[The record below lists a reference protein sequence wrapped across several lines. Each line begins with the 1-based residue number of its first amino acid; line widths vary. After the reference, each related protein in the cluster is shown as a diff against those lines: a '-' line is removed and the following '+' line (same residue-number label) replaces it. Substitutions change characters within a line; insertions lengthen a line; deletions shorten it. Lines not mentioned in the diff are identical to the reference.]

1 MTKNKLFFLKYFKS
15 KMLGIN
21 CSLLLYLKIL
31 AIYSVRRY
39 YELGIRFL
47 LKKLIVTAKVWTI
60 MFSYIKSIFYLN
72 GRFFSVEPR

>member
-1 MTKNKLFFLKYFKS
+1 
-15 KMLGIN
+15 MLGIN

-47 LKKLIVTAKVWTI
+47 LKKARQLIETAKVWTI
-60 MFSYIKSIFYLN
+60 MFSYIKSFFYLN
-72 GRFFSVEPR
+72 GRFFFVQLR